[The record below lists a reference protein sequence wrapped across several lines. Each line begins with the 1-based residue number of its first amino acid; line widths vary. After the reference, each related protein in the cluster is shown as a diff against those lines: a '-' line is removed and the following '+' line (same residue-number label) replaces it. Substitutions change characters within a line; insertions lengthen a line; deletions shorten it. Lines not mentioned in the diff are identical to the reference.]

1 MNFNQD
7 EQHRC
12 LLETRCVID
21 WSGNEIG
28 LQQSRMVN
36 GPPPPQIA
44 ACKLVY
50 SKSRVK
56 ERCTGQEDEVRD
68 GQSEGEMPPDD
79 EKGLG
84 EITKDN
90 ITG

>member
-1 MNFNQD
+1 
-7 EQHRC
+7 
-12 LLETRCVID
+12 
-21 WSGNEIG
+21 
-28 LQQSRMVN
+28 
-36 GPPPPQIA
+36 
-44 ACKLVY
+44 
-50 SKSRVK
+50 VK